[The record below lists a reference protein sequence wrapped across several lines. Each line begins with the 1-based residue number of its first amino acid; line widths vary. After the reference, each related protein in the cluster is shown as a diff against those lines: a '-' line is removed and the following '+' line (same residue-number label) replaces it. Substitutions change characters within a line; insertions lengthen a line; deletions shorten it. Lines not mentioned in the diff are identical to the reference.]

1 MKNQFVRFQ
10 TALRRIGWRVSLALT
25 ACAFGA
31 LLAIVATQ
39 NLIRIAE
46 QQGADIGAT
55 RERILLLFRLRAQLL
70 EAESSQRGFLVN
82 GSTQYL
88 APYNDAIQGARRL
101 IDDLAERYR
110 NVPESVPDRNRA
122 EIQQLSVQIGEKIS
136 EMDLSLDFGRKNDLG
151 RAREIIAT
159 DRGLQA
165 SQQITEHINNIVAAE
180 TGALTSQRDVRRWM
194 VVGLRVS
201 VALGWIVVIALV
213 IWSLRRLLAELE
225 SRTDEALALQQR
237 QSELDSIVAERTGL
251 LERLALEY
259 QVDVERERSKLAR
272 DLHDELG
279 AILTAT
285 KMDISWVQRQLGDSS
300 PRILTKLEKTIS
312 NLDQGIQFK
321 RRVVQE
327 LHPSLLTTFGL
338 VAAMR
343 SLAEDAAQRCGWQLD
358 LTLPDESV
366 RIDDVLG
373 LIAYRILQETLNNA
387 TKYAQASQVS
397 VSMLVDTEHLKL
409 EIEDN
414 GVGMDMTALPEGTHG
429 LQGMRHRVIAIGGRM
444 EIRSAPGKGVFTR
457 ALLPLNS
464 VQRLMENNLPL
475 HLAQQR

>member
-1 MKNQFVRFQ
+1 MKNQLDRFL
-10 TALRRIGWRVSLALT
+10 TALRTIGWRVSLALVL
-25 ACAFGA
+25 CAMG
-31 LLAIVATQ
+31 AIVAIFATQ
-39 NLIRIAE
+39 NWIRVAE
-46 QQGADIGAT
+46 DQGQDIGGT
-55 RERILLLFRLRAQLL
+55 RSRIQLLYRLRVQVL

-82 GSTQYL
+82 GSPIYL
-88 APYNDAIQGARRL
+88 QPYNDAVQNARRL
-101 IDDLAERYR
+101 IEDLADQYR
-110 NVPESVPDRNRA
+110 DVPESVPARNRA
-122 EIQQLSVQIGEKIS
+122 EIQQLSVQVGEKIS
-136 EMDLSLDFGRKNDLG
+136 EMDLSLDFGRKDQLE

-159 DRGLQA
+159 DRGLNA
-165 SQQITEHINNIVAAE
+165 SRQITEHINNIIAAE
-180 TGALTSQRDVRRWM
+180 TTALSVQRDARKWM
-194 VVGLRVS
+194 IIGLRLS
-201 VALGWIVVIALV
+201 VTLGWIMVIALV
-213 IWSLRRLLAELE
+213 IWSLRRLLVELE
-225 SRTDEALALQQR
+225 LKTGEAEALQQR
-237 QSELDSIVAERTGL
+237 QSELDKIVAERTSL

-300 PRILTKLEKTIS
+300 PRILTKLTKTIS

-343 SLAEDAAQRCGWQLD
+343 SLTEDAAQRCHWALD
-358 LTLPDESV
+358 LTLPDEDT

-387 TKYAQASQVS
+387 TKYAQATQVS
-397 VSMLVDTEHLKL
+397 VSMLVDEEHLKL

-414 GVGMDMTALPEGTHG
+414 GVGMNMQALPEGTHG

-444 EIRSAPGKGVFTR
+444 EIRSEPGKGVFTR
-457 ALLPLNS
+457 ALLPINS
-464 VQRLMENNLPL
+464 IRRLTEHSPL
-475 HLAQQR
+475 QFSQQR